1 MLEYIS
7 AVVETVKECRPKLQ
21 VTLFN
26 MPQISSDFTAKSAA
40 IPGID
45 FAGFDGTLC
54 SHSYFH
60 GETFRSKP
68 PVRELWERAKKETA
82 GKCGTFILI
91 ENMLIPGS
99 ENATYERE
107 LNETLPDLKADH
119 LACYWYGHNNED
131 AEIIQKMTL
140 DALKKYVIP
149 FK

>member
-1 MLEYIS
+1 
-7 AVVETVKECRPKLQ
+7 
-21 VTLFN
+21 
-26 MPQISSDFTAKSAA
+26 
-40 IPGID
+40 
-45 FAGFDGTLC
+45 
-54 SHSYFH
+54 
-60 GETFRSKP
+60 
-68 PVRELWERAKKETA
+68 
-82 GKCGTFILI
+82 
-91 ENMLIPGS
+91 MLIPSS